1 MKLISHCVVVF
12 DTGSADL
19 IIPNDTCAQD
29 CELKRRYY
37 HHLSHT
43 SKDQGRSFSL
53 SVVQGSGDV
62 SGGLYTD
69 SVFVGGFE
77 VSAYMLGSLM
87 VTEEFRQ

>member
-1 MKLISHCVVVF
+1 MKPVSHCVVLF

-19 IIPNDTCAQD
+19 FIPNDTCTQY
-29 CELKRRYY
+29 CEPKRRYY
-37 HHLSHT
+37 HYLSHT
-43 SKDQGRSFSL
+43 SKDQERSFYL
-53 SVVQGSGDV
+53 SYSSGNV

-77 VSAYMLGSLM
+77 VSAYWLGSLT